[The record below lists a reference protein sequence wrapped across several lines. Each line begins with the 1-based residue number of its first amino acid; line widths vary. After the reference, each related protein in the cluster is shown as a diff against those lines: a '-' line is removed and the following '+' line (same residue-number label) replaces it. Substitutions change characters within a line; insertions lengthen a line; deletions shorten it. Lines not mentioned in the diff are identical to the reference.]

1 MLREE
6 MLRIRRRRK
15 KGRRN
20 LREKDWRN
28 REGINARGS

>member
-1 MLREE
+1 MLQGRR
-6 MLRIRRRRK
+6 LRIRRRKR

>member
-1 MLREE
+1 MLRGRR
-6 MLRIRRRRK
+6 LRIRRRKR

-28 REGINARGS
+28 REGRNVRKS